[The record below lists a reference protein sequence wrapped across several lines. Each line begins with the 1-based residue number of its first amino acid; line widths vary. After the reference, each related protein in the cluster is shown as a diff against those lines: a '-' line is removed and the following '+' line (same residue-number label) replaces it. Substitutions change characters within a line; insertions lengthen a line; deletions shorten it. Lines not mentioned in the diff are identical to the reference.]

1 MSQKGHEAVQFRPWH
16 FVTIN
21 HSSFTLGMGLFTNDY
36 KCKEITMSKKAN
48 IQADIDKFLDDFLSS
63 DRKEVYTTSRRED
76 FSHQWREYEE
86 ENLCNFF

>member
-1 MSQKGHEAVQFRPWH
+1 
-16 FVTIN
+16 
-21 HSSFTLGMGLFTNDY
+21 
-36 KCKEITMSKKAN
+36 MSKKAN

-76 FSHQWREYEE
+76 FSHQWIEYEE